1 VNKSGRAV
9 DDLLSSL
16 SEGSLSE
23 GSLSAWL
30 AAHEGPVAYLVLAL
44 SAMLEYL
51 VPPLPGDSIALF
63 GVSLATSAG
72 WSPWAVYAA
81 LNAGAISGGQ
91 IAYYAGRWFGPRHR
105 RPRFLRGKRAEREL
119 DRVIQLFRERGA
131 IALALNRFVPAF
143 RSVFFVGA
151 GIAELPALSVLGWG
165 ALSAL
170 LWNALVVGVGYALGA
185 TFGALE
191 QGMRL
196 YVGIALVVILVLVGV
211 WMWRRRTKIPR
222 SFPHADVSRSGT
234 HENESAP
241 GAGAPSAPSTS
252 PDQPER

>member
-1 VNKSGRAV
+1 MNKSGRAV
-9 DDLLSSL
+9 DDLLSSV
-16 SEGSLSE
+16 SG
-23 GSLSAWL
+23 WL
-30 AAHEGPVAYLVLAL
+30 AAHEGPVAYLVLGL

-51 VPPLPGDSIALF
+51 VPPLPGDTIALF
-63 GVSLATSAG
+63 GVSLASSAG
-72 WSPWAVYAA
+72 WSPWLIYAA
-81 LNAGAISGGQ
+81 LNAGAIAGGQ

-105 RPRFLRGKRAEREL
+105 RPRFLRSKRAEREL

-165 ALSAL
+165 TLSAL

-191 QGMRL
+191 QGMRI
-196 YVGIALVVILVLVGV
+196 YAGIAIVVALVMLGV
-211 WMWRRRTKIPR
+211 WMWSRRARIPR
-222 SFPHADVSRSGT
+222 GFPHASESGSG
-234 HENESAP
+234 ENENAP
-241 GAGAPSAPSTS
+241 GAGAPSAPSTL
-252 PDQPER
+252 PDEPGR